1 MVSEY
6 TEVWPDTAVHPG
18 EHIQDF
24 FDDDATIPVRDIAD
38 VAGLDERDVRGV
50 IDGDVRITHEL
61 AEGLSRALRTTA
73 SFWINLQEH
82 HDEVVQRLEE
92 NMRFDMEPYQ
102 DFTRSTSGIS
112 PIKYLVD
119 SGVVPRR
126 YNKIEQA
133 RFLCV
138 WLGIPNLE
146 GYENRILGQ
155 FQLSNSRFSPKP
167 APLVVWL
174 RRGELEA
181 RQQIENIADYNE
193 NAFLESVRR
202 IRGLTTEPTDV
213 FLGAMREACNGAG
226 VAFVASPNMPGCGIR
241 GVARWLDDSTPM
253 IQLNDYGNAAD
264 RAWFTFYHEVAH
276 ILKRDEEYLDLEEPD
291 GDWDADSIPDAE
303 QLANQFAE
311 DILIP
316 ERQWK
321 EFATQVSNGHR
332 KGDWIERARAF
343 AARQGIHPSIVVG
356 RLMKERLVP
365 DGRGWWAYNKLKQPF
380 KLG

>member
-1 MVSEY
+1 MVSTY

-24 FDDDATIPVRDIAD
+24 FDDDATIPVSDIAD
-38 VAGLDERDVRGV
+38 VAGLDEHDVHSIINGEV
-50 IDGDVRITHEL
+50 TITPTS

-112 PIKYLVD
+112 SIKHLVD
-119 SGVVPRR
+119 SGEVPRR
-126 YNKIEQA
+126 HNKVEQA
-133 RFLCV
+133 RFLCE
-138 WLGIPNLE
+138 WLGIPDLE
-146 GYENRILGQ
+146 DYESRILGQ
-155 FQLSNSRFSPKP
+155 FQLSSSRFSHKP

-193 NAFLESVRR
+193 AAFLDSVRR
-202 IRGLTTEPTDV
+202 IQALTTEPTEV

-226 VAFVASPNMPGCGIR
+226 VAFVASPNLPGCGVR

-253 IQLNDYGNAAD
+253 IQLNDYGNAAGG
-264 RAWFTFYHEVAH
+264 AWFTFYHEVAH
-276 ILKRDEEYLDLEEPD
+276 ILNRDQEYLDLEERD
-291 GDWDADSIPDAE
+291 GDWDADSIPEAE
-303 QLANQFAE
+303 RLANQFAE
-311 DILIP
+311 NAMTLDAP
-316 ERQWK
+316 
-321 EFATQVSNGHR
+321 V
-332 KGDWIERARAF
+332 
-343 AARQGIHPSIVVG
+343 AAS
-356 RLMKERLVP
+356 
-365 DGRGWWAYNKLKQPF
+365 A
-380 KLG
+380 